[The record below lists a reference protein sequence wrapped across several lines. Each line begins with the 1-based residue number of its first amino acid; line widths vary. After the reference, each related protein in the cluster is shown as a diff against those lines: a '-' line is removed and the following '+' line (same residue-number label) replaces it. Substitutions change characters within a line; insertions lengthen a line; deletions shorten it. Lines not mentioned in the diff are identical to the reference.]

1 MDANERELLSN
12 LKKIRILTTNDVQ
25 NRDFTNNVMK
35 DLDKVVNS
43 GNYESLV
50 EVRDKGERVN
60 IYTKMSGDNY
70 TDLLIAVKDAGEISL
85 IWLNGKLPKK
95 FVDQIQQDAN
105 NNELANLPF
114 NIK

>member
-1 MDANERELLSN
+1 LGAFRL
-12 LKKIRILTTNDVQ
+12 
-25 NRDFTNNVMK
+25 
-35 DLDKVVNS
+35 
-43 GNYESLV
+43 
-50 EVRDKGERVN
+50 
-60 IYTKMSGDNY
+60 

-95 FVDQIQQDAN
+95 IVDQIQQDAN